1 MGYIV
6 VVADFENREINET
19 DCMWTVQVLRHFLWN
34 NYSSGNQY
42 TAGLAHTGS
51 HVYFLPEGYSVAR
64 GIMYY
69 DLAEDST
76 RRWYFTPTVALTIGS
91 EYKLVVESGK
101 IKALDDVNKVI
112 TNGAVYTF
120 TAE

>member
-1 MGYIV
+1 
-6 VVADFENREINET
+6 
-19 DCMWTVQVLRHFLWN
+19 
-34 NYSSGNQY
+34 
-42 TAGLAHTGS
+42 
-51 HVYFLPEGYSVAR
+51 
-64 GIMYY
+64 MYY

-101 IKALDDVNKVI
+101 IKALDDINKVI